1 MSYIDKNL
9 LPDER
14 ILFRTKKHPIIYLFP
29 FILTVLSALTTPH
42 MLDDQFLVNVVWA
55 PWILT
60 LFFWINA
67 WLEYVTSDFVVTN
80 KRVMM
85 REGFIYRHTNEMR
98 LAAISQVNVY
108 QSLLGQFLNY
118 GVVTINAFG
127 AFDAYSMIAKPV
139 KFQRHVNSELDK
151 LSR

>member
-9 LPDER
+9 LPDEQ

-29 FILTVLSALTTPH
+29 FVLTILSAATTPH
-42 MLDDQFLVNVVWA
+42 MVSDQMLVNVVWA
-55 PWILT
+55 PWLLT
-60 LFFWINA
+60 LFFWVNA
-67 WLEYVTSDFVVTN
+67 WLEYITSDFVVTN

-85 REGFIYRHTNEMR
+85 REGLIYRHTNEMR

-127 AFDAYSMIAKPV
+127 AFDAYSMIAQPV
-139 KFQRHVNSELDK
+139 KFQRKVNAQLDK
-151 LSR
+151 ITR